1 MRFKNV
7 FSIIG
12 PSMVGPSSSHTAGA
26 VRIGLIAR
34 QLLGEQPARVKIA
47 LYGSFADT
55 YWGHGTDLAL
65 AGGLLGYATDDAR
78 VADALD
84 EAQRLGIEIAFVK
97 GVGLAPHP
105 NTAKLE
111 LTGED
116 GRTAQV
122 VGASIGGGN
131 VMIHEMNGFD
141 VRCSGEYPTIVVLHH
156 DRPGVIASLTGILGG
171 SGTNIGY
178 MGVDRKGRSAEAM
191 TVMELDTVPN
201 AELLEKLRRID
212 EVKDVTVINLNSRE
226 VHSQ

>member
-34 QLLGEQPARVKIA
+34 QLLGTEPVSVKIA
-47 LYGSFADT
+47 LYGSFAET

-65 AGGLLGYATDDAR
+65 AGGLLGYATDDSR
-78 VADALD
+78 VAEALE
-84 EAQRLGIEIAFVK
+84 EAERRGIEITFVK

-105 NTAKLE
+105 NAAKLE
-111 LTGED
+111 LKDAD

-122 VGASIGGGN
+122 VGASIGGGT

-141 VRCSGEYPTIVVLHH
+141 VRCSGEYPTIVVLHR
-156 DRPGVIASLTGILGG
+156 DRPGVIASLTAVLGA
-171 SGTNIGY
+171 SDTNIGY

-191 TVMELDTVPN
+191 TVMELDSVPN
-201 AELLEKLRRID
+201 RSLLEALRRID
-212 EVKDVTVINLNSRE
+212 DVIEVTVINLSSRE
-226 VHSQ
+226 AKDE

>member
-34 QLLGEQPARVKIA
+34 QLLGEQPIHVKIA

-65 AGGLLGYATDDAR
+65 AGGLLGYATDDSR

-84 EAQRLGIEIAFVK
+84 EAQRLGIEIKFVK

-111 LTGED
+111 LTAAD
-116 GRTAQV
+116 GRLAQV

-156 DRPGVIASLTGILGG
+156 DRPGVIAALTGVLGG

-201 AELLEKLRRID
+201 AELLERLKQIE

-226 VHSQ
+226 AQNQ

>member
-26 VRIGLIAR
+26 VRIGLIGR
-34 QLLGEQPARVKIA
+34 QLLGEEPVSAKIA
-47 LYGSFADT
+47 LYGSFAET

-78 VADALD
+78 IAEALE
-84 EAQRLGIEIAFVK
+84 EAARREIEIVFVK
-97 GVGLAPHP
+97 GVGMAPHP

-111 LTGED
+111 LTAAD
-116 GRTAQV
+116 GRSAQV
-122 VGASIGGGN
+122 LGASIGGGN
-131 VMIHEMNGFD
+131 IMIHEMNGFD

-156 DRPGVIASLTGILGG
+156 DRPGVIASLTAIL
-171 SGTNIGY
+171 SDSETNIGY

-191 TVMELDTVPN
+191 TVMELDSVPGQD
-201 AELLEKLRRID
+201 LLQRLRGISD
-212 EVKDVTVINLNSRE
+212 VIEVIVINLNSRE
-226 VHSQ
+226 AQSQ